1 MSRLPRLD
9 AAPALVGL
17 VLGLFALVPASA
29 ETCLSPF
36 VKRLDRPEKVLYVFC
51 VDADAKDNDFLAV
64 IDVEAGSKTYGKI
77 TYQLDLGS
85 SGNETHHSGFTD
97 DRTHIWGCSL

>member
-1 MSRLPRLD
+1 MSRRFLRYCLMFGI
-9 AAPALVGL
+9 LGL
-17 VLGLFALVPASA
+17 VAALCLLADGPQVEA

-36 VKRLDRPEKVLYVFC
+36 VKRLDRQEKVLYVFC

-64 IDVEAGSKTYGKI
+64 IDVEPGSANFGKL

-85 SGNETHHSGFTD
+85 FRFG
-97 DRTHIWGCSL
+97 